1 MKTKLILLIIILTS
15 PVYGQKKSDYSE
27 QNINAT
33 LWYQKSGENY
43 LLYQQLYDLAKYRL
57 IENLSESTS
66 EMPKAVVLDLD
77 ETVLDNSPYNAYL
90 ITTETTYSTDT
101 WNKWANAGTADAL
114 PGALDFTNFAMSL
127 GVEVFYISNRNNISL
142 DGTIEN
148 LKNLGFPNA
157 DKEHVFLKIE
167 TSDKTI
173 RRNKVKEAYD
183 IILFLGDNL
192 RDYKEIFIKPA
203 KNIKELVDDY
213 KEELLKFFIVF
224 PNPMYGEW
232 ESESIDH
239 RFDLNDK
246 QKTKMKKENLDAWE

>member
-1 MKTKLILLIIILTS
+1 MKTKIIIFLIILTF
-15 PVYGQKKSDYSE
+15 PIYGQKKSNFSD

-43 LLYQQLYDLAKYRL
+43 LLYHQLYDFAKYRL
-57 IENLSESTS
+57 IENLSKSSS

-90 ITTETTYSTDT
+90 ITSGTTYSTET
-101 WNKWANAGTADAL
+101 WNQWARAGKAEAL

-127 GVEVFYISNRNNISL
+127 GIEVFYISNRSNISL
-142 DGTIEN
+142 DGTVEN
-148 LKNLGFPNA
+148 LKILGFPNA
-157 DKEHVFLKIE
+157 DKEHVFLKTE

-173 RRNKVKEAYD
+173 RRNKVRENYE

-192 RDYKEIFIKPA
+192 RDYKEVFIKPA
-203 KNIKELVDDY
+203 KDVKEVVDDY
-213 KEELLKFFIVF
+213 KKELLNFFIVF

-232 ESESIDH
+232 EADAIDH
-239 RFDLNDK
+239 KYDLNEK
-246 QKTKMKKENLDAWE
+246 KKTTLKKEKLEVWK